1 MREEHTRRQD
11 SSRVHIYCKN
21 IVLPKKDK
29 MINLK
34 SPQQTL
40 FRPRYTHACQE
51 KSNPSRDPVPLS
63 RKIIG
68 KDKRIMDNFKG
79 AQV

>member
-1 MREEHTRRQD
+1 
-11 SSRVHIYCKN
+11 
-21 IVLPKKDK
+21 

-51 KSNPSRDPVPLS
+51 KLNPSRDPVLLS

-68 KDKRIMDNFKG
+68 KDKRIMNNFKKPVLIHFCTTRKDAG
-79 AQV
+79 CYTQKNRLRESKGL